1 MPFVD
6 RVRSFMSRI
15 ASGPY
20 DKVKPT
26 ESNLPNGGHTGYHPI
41 APKKQRMKDYN
52 AYTAQDGYDQTYDN
66 AQQNAW
72 QDPNAGAQP
81 QQPWG
86 QGWQQD
92 PTQSQNA
99 WGTSWQQ
106 AQPWQLDPSMQG
118 TMASSYFTQNN
129 PPMTNESNP
138 APQQNGYM
146 PQQNGYAQPQ
156 SAFAQPNA
164 QPAFEQKGFAQQP
177 AQQRPVSGQS
187 GPVNMGQMHYMPG
200 QFVHEDGVAYT
211 HVERL
216 AQPLSSSSC
225 FRLIDFMRNGESII
239 VNTELIQDERE
250 NSHCLDLLYGAAF
263 TMGYTFTKI
272 SRLRIYLISPA
283 NICVLPYGTIK
294 QLNDE
299 EVSRRWPGSIPQ
311 PKSQTPSGFDFE
323 RLDRKA
329 AGEID
334 NYMPQRRYS

>member
-6 RVRSFMSRI
+6 RVRSIMNRI

-41 APKKQRMKDYN
+41 APKKQRQKEYN
-52 AYTAQDGYDQTYDN
+52 AYPGQEGYDQAYDA
-66 AQQNAW
+66 AQQNVW
-72 QDPNAGAQP
+72 QDPSMGTQAQSWGQGW
-81 QQPWG
+81 QQNDPTQAQNPWG
-86 QGWQQD
+86 QGWQQ
-92 PTQSQNA
+92 
-99 WGTSWQQ
+99 
-106 AQPWQLDPSMQG
+106 AQPWQYDPSMQG
-118 TMASSYFTQNN
+118 TMSSQYFAQNS
-129 PPMTNESNP
+129 PSMPIDTSV
-138 APQQNGYM
+138 PQQSGFM
-146 PQQNGYAQPQ
+146 PQQNAYQQ
-156 SAFAQPNA
+156 SQGGFAQQQA
-164 QPAFEQKGFAQQP
+164 QPAPEQKGFAQQQVP
-177 AQQRPVSGQS
+177 QQVSGQS
-187 GPVNMGQMHYMPG
+187 GSVNMGQMHYMPG
-200 QFVHEDGVAYT
+200 QFVHEDGIAYT

-272 SRLRIYLISPA
+272 SRMRIYLISPA

-299 EVSRRWPGSIPQ
+299 EVARRWPGSIPQ
-311 PKSQTPSGFDFE
+311 PRNQAPSGFDFD

-329 AGEID
+329 AGEMD
-334 NYMPQRRYS
+334 SFTPQRRYS